1 MDKQNLN
8 ILIVTATLNSIY
20 IAPET
25 INNITEDYQ
34 FTHTPVDECWT
45 IIDIVSVFQNA
56 HQSLFKSGGFT
67 LAWMLIIYV
76 DIYLKK
82 KETKWNEP
90 LQYI

>member
-8 ILIVTATLNSIY
+8 ILIVTTTLNSIY

-34 FTHTPVDECWT
+34 FTHTLVDECWT

-56 HQSLFKSGGFT
+56 HQSLFKFGIPVLQSEGFT

-76 DIYLKK
+76 DI
-82 KETKWNEP
+82 
-90 LQYI
+90 